1 MVRILVLDPVDLRS
15 SLPSGIKTF
24 ILNLIETS
32 THAQWQILGME
43 SSSYNE
49 SGVSPSFDT
58 NEFEFQSIGKKYRSD
73 FLKIR
78 IPDSILYC
86 CNLLKYR
93 NRIEADLLHS
103 HKIEIGFVLL
113 MMFPQI
119 SLVQFVHNS
128 SSDLTNRKTSG
139 SIWRFLP
146 KLHSFVTKFVYS
158 RAFRVVTFTVKEFDA
173 ARLHSDNVLL
183 ARNGYDSKVF
193 FWNRKLVDMS
203 QEKQVINV
211 LWAGRFEF
219 EKNPEFSLSLT
230 SHLVSTTRL
239 VRLHLVGS
247 GSLEPKLRAQIQKEG
262 IGNNVTMHGILS
274 KSELSELMNKC
285 DVFLQTSHYE
295 GSPNSVLEAL
305 ACGLPVVTIHT
316 GDPDRLIQ
324 DHFNGF
330 RIIDFDKELF
340 SEAIERSQRLDRD
353 SIAKQVVAR
362 SIERTFPELSNF
374 ATQLENY

>member
-24 ILNLIETS
+24 ILSLIATS
-32 THAQWQILGME
+32 THAKWQILGME
-43 SSSYNE
+43 SSSQNE
-49 SGVSPSFDT
+49 SGVSPSADT
-58 NEFEFQSIGKKYRSD
+58 DEFEFQSIGKKYRSK
-73 FLKIR
+73 FLNNR

-86 CNLLKYR
+86 CNLLKFR
-93 NRIEADLLHS
+93 NHIKADLLHS
-103 HKIEIGFVLL
+103 HKIEIGIVLL

-119 SLVQFVHNS
+119 PLVQFVHNS

-146 KLHSFVTKFVYS
+146 KLHGFVTKFVYS

-173 ARLHSDNVLL
+173 ARLHSENVLL
-183 ARNGYDSKVF
+183 ARNGFDSKVF
-193 FWNRKLVDMS
+193 VWNRKPTDKS
-203 QEKQVINV
+203 IQKQVINV

-219 EKNPEFSLSLT
+219 EKNPEFSLTLT
-230 SHLVSTTRL
+230 SHLVSTARL

-247 GSLEPKLRAQIQKEG
+247 GILEPKLRAQIQKEG
-262 IGNNVTMHGILS
+262 IGNHVTMHGVLS
-274 KSELSELMNKC
+274 RNELSELMNKC

-295 GSPNSVLEAL
+295 GSPISVLEAL

-316 GDPDRLIQ
+316 GDPDGLIQ

-330 RIIDFDKELF
+330 RIIDFDKQLF
-340 SEAIERSQRLDRD
+340 SEAIAKSQLLDRD
-353 SIAKQVVAR
+353 SIAKQVLAR
-362 SIERTFPELSNF
+362 SIEKIFPELSNF
-374 ATQLENY
+374 ATRLEND